1 MPTPLL
7 PELDE
12 SRLQD
17 ALVAAT
23 SAFARLGFTPDA
35 FAETEEEER
44 AEPLWTDVLKVW
56 AAAGVPHPTPS
67 CVLRLARGSRRGER
81 TFFTTE
87 AALAAA
93 IEAIE
98 MNEMYPETIEVNGER
113 VMDIAAILH
122 AWEERHN
129 PA

>member
-1 MPTPLL
+1 MPAPQLT
-7 PELDE
+7 ELDE
-12 SRLQD
+12 SRLHD
-17 ALVAAT
+17 ALAAAT
-23 SAFARLGFTPDA
+23 AAFARLGFTPDA
-35 FAETEEEER
+35 FAETDEEER
-44 AEPLWTDVLKVW
+44 AEPLWADVLKVW

-67 CVLRLARGSRRGER
+67 CVLRYARGSRRGER
-81 TFFTTE
+81 TFFTPE

-98 MNEMYPETIEVNGER
+98 TNEMYPQAIEVDGTR
-113 VMDIAAILH
+113 VMDTAAILH